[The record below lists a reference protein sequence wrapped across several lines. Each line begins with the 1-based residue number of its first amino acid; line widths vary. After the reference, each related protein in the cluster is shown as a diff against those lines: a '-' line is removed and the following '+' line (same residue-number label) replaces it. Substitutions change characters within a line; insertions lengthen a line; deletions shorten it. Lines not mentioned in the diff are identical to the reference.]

1 MHAWQSCL
9 EKMMIHMHMYHHE
22 VGRRYRAGGSWGV
35 VPVSFYLISAQGER
49 AVLDGRQEIG
59 PLSLAYFHHILA
71 SKSGAWI
78 F

>member
-22 VGRRYRAGGSWGV
+22 VGRRYRAGGGWGV

-49 AVLDGRQEIG
+49 GRT
-59 PLSLAYFHHILA
+59 
-71 SKSGAWI
+71 
-78 F
+78 